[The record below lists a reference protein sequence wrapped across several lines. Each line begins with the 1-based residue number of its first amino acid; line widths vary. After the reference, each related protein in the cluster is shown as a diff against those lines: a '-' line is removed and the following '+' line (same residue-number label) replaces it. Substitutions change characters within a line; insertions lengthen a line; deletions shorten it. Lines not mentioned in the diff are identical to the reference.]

1 MNIYELTHEEVKAI
15 SKMKTLDEVVD
26 ALEEAISAFESRHLW
41 TNEAHNAWSARYDLI
56 VSRALIV
63 LTGLA
68 VEAMKSGDLMPR
80 TLEYAY
86 LRKDDRQPWHGLVA
100 ALMSFG
106 GERFN
111 TPTFKRLVNLLHG
124 VQEKE
129 RNGKSAA

>member
-1 MNIYELTHEEVKAI
+1 MRTLTHEEVKAI

-26 ALEEAISAFESRHLW
+26 ALEEAISVFESKPW
-41 TNEAHNAWSARYDLI
+41 TDEAHNIFTARYDLI

-63 LTGLA
+63 LTGRA
-68 VEAMKSGDLMPR
+68 VEAMRDGDLMPR

-100 ALMSFG
+100 ALMAFG
-106 GERFN
+106 GDRFN
-111 TPTFKRLVNLLHG
+111 TPTFKRLVNLLYG
-124 VQEKE
+124 VQEQE